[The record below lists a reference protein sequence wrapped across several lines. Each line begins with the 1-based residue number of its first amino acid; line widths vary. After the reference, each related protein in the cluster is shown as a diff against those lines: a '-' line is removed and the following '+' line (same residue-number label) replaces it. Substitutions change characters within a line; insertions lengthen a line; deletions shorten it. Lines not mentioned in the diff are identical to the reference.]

1 MIFMII
7 AAHVILLLS
16 GLIDSRLGYTSSLIT
31 TQLIKQLFHACI
43 SAATVYTAQYW
54 LSMRIKNLTLP
65 VAMGAALIILPIAV
79 LIIIGIAGLVSNPA
93 TFQNIITWNPYS
105 YPFASAFQFVNS
117 LSSGNFPLQTWIF
130 LAISVMFLVWG
141 TYDFAKR
148 KIT

>member
-1 MIFMII
+1 
-7 AAHVILLLS
+7 
-16 GLIDSRLGYTSSLIT
+16 
-31 TQLIKQLFHACI
+31 
-43 SAATVYTAQYW
+43 
-54 LSMRIKNLTLP
+54 MRIKNLTLP

-93 TFQNIITWNPYS
+93 FFQNIITWNPYS

-117 LSSGNFPLQTWIF
+117 QPSGNFPLQTWIF